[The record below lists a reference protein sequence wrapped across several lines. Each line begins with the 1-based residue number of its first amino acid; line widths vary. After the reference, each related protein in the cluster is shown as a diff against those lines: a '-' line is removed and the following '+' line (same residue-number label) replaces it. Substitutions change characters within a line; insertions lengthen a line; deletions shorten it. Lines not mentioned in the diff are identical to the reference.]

1 MLEKDCK
8 FYDKKTNICKALNR
22 VYCAEE
28 REKCAFYKT
37 EPEQIETKEG
47 LKKC

>member
-8 FYDKKTNICKALNR
+8 IYDEKANICKALNR

-37 EPEQIETKEG
+37 APGRVEMKEG
-47 LKKC
+47 CKKC